1 MSSKSQQQPP
11 MSWRN
16 AAKQQKSQD
25 KSSQQQPQQQQSNG
39 ANKMNGYKPDK
50 NGSKN
55 GSRGAPNGGASSTPN
70 ARPTTAAAPQNRSK
84 GFMGGGSGSDG
95 AGRLNAA
102 AFDAANNMMPN
113 FARQQQQYQPP
124 LPSSQSSRSP
134 YYQSQ
139 GPPPPYVKRSSM
151 ERNEAKTNGEPRNY
165 EERNHQKRRDSPE
178 NESRQSTQTIRDENT
193 VDERGSRNP
202 TSVSNVSSNSSLSSV
217 NSSSSS
223 VNSGSLVNGSS
234 EDGSSPVVDGGS
246 QADSKMGKNR
256 KTGSGASTP
265 RNLTP
270 TPSSTP
276 TPPDVAPTLEEEE
289 SVATEMALV
298 DPESVIKHPLKNK
311 WAMWYFK
318 NDKSKDWKENQRVLL
333 SFDTIE
339 DFWALYNHLTLPS
352 NLASGCDF
360 SMFKEGIQP
369 MWEDA
374 SNVDGGR
381 WLINSV
387 KQHRQQVLDR
397 LWLETLL
404 CLIGEIFEDASD
416 EVCGTVINVR
426 QKGDKLAI
434 WTRNAED
441 QTNNMIIGKG
451 LRENLGLPHQMQLG
465 FQVHKDTITKY
476 GSITR
481 NKYIA

>member
-1 MSSKSQQQPP
+1 
-11 MSWRN
+11 
-16 AAKQQKSQD
+16 
-25 KSSQQQPQQQQSNG
+25 
-39 ANKMNGYKPDK
+39 
-50 NGSKN
+50 
-55 GSRGAPNGGASSTPN
+55 
-70 ARPTTAAAPQNRSK
+70 
-84 GFMGGGSGSDG
+84 
-95 AGRLNAA
+95 
-102 AFDAANNMMPN
+102 
-113 FARQQQQYQPP
+113 
-124 LPSSQSSRSP
+124 
-134 YYQSQ
+134 
-139 GPPPPYVKRSSM
+139 M
-151 ERNEAKTNGEPRNY
+151 ERNEAKTNGEQRNY
-165 EERNHQKRRDSPE
+165 EELNQQRRNESPE
-178 NESRQSTQTIRDENT
+178 NEKSRQSQAIKNNDDDGN
-193 VDERGSRNP
+193 G
-202 TSVSNVSSNSSLSSV
+202 SLSSD
-217 NSSSSS
+217 SLS
-223 VNSGSLVNGSS
+223 VNSRSRVNGSA
-234 EDGSSPVVDGGS
+234 EDVGTDSADSP
-246 QADSKMGKNR
+246 ADSKNMGKNR
-256 KTGSGASTP
+256 KAGSGASTP
-265 RNLTP
+265 RNMTP
-270 TPSSTP
+270 TPA
-276 TPPDVAPTLEEEE
+276 DVAPTQEGEDAPGE
-289 SVATEMALV
+289 VVMAQV
-298 DPESVIKHPLKNK
+298 DPESLIKHPLKNK

-339 DFWALYNHLTLPS
+339 DFWALYNHLTVPS

-360 SMFKEGIQP
+360 SLFKEGIQP
-369 MWEDA
+369 MWEDP

-441 QTNNMIIGKG
+441 QANNMIIGKG